1 MVKLRYTAIYPVLA
15 MRRSMKDFSSY
26 LDRIAIVLHRP
37 QIPENIGAAARAA
50 ANMGISRLILVSPK
64 NCDLSRI
71 LKTATVSVADL
82 VENMELFSDLAS
94 ALQSFNYVVG
104 TTARTGGQRRQ
115 LVTPREMAAELV
127 SICHNNR
134 VALLFGPEDRGLTN
148 AQLRYCHSIV
158 TIPTSTFSSLNLAQA
173 VLILCYELR
182 LAGKQGPEQ
191 FVPRLATRRELDG
204 MYAHLKET
212 LLKINFI
219 NPENPDYWMQNIR
232 RFFSRV
238 GLQARDVKIIRGIC
252 RQIDWYTR
260 RAVEDIRQL
269 EDEDD

>member
-1 MVKLRYTAIYPVLA
+1 
-15 MRRSMKDFSSY
+15 MKDSTSY

-37 QIPENIGAAARAA
+37 QIPENIGAVARAA

-71 LKTATVSVADL
+71 LKTATLSVADL
-82 VENMELFSDLAS
+82 VENMEVFSDLPS
-94 ALQSFNYVVG
+94 ALQPFNYVVG
-104 TTARTGGQRRQ
+104 TTARAGGQRKQ
-115 LVTPREMAAELV
+115 LETPREMAAKLV

-148 AQLRYCHSIV
+148 AQLRYCHSLV

-173 VLILCYELR
+173 VMILCYELR
-182 LAGKQGPEQ
+182 LAGNQPVEQ

-204 MYAHLKET
+204 MYEQLKET
-212 LLKINFI
+212 FLKINFI
-219 NPENPDYWMQNIR
+219 NTENPDYWMQNIR

-252 RQIDWYTR
+252 RQIDWYTKR
-260 RAVEDIRQL
+260 MVEDIKQL
-269 EDEDD
+269 EAEDE

>member
-1 MVKLRYTAIYPVLA
+1 
-15 MRRSMKDFSSY
+15 MKDCRSY

-71 LKTATVSVADL
+71 LKTATLSVADL
-82 VENMELFSDLAS
+82 VENMELFSDLPS

-115 LVTPREMAAELV
+115 LETPREMAAKLV
-127 SICHNNR
+127 SICHNNS

-148 AQLRYCHSIV
+148 AQLRYCHSLV

-182 LAGKQGPEQ
+182 LAGNQSSEH

-204 MYAHLKET
+204 MYAQLKET

-260 RAVEDIRQL
+260 RTVENIKQL

>member
-1 MVKLRYTAIYPVLA
+1 
-15 MRRSMKDFSSY
+15 MKDSTSY
-26 LDRIAIVLHRP
+26 LDQIAIVLHRP
-37 QIPENIGAAARAA
+37 QIPENIGAVARAA

-64 NCDLSRI
+64 NCDLARI
-71 LKTATVSVADL
+71 LKVATLSVADL
-82 VENMELFSDLAS
+82 VENMELFSDLRT

-115 LVTPREMAAELV
+115 LETPREMASELV
-127 SICHNNR
+127 PICHNNR

-148 AQLRYCHSIV
+148 AQLRYCHSLV

-173 VLILCYELR
+173 VMILCYELR
-182 LAGKQGPEQ
+182 LAGHQPVEQ

-204 MYAHLKET
+204 MYEQLKDT
-212 LLKINFI
+212 FLKINFI
-219 NPENPDYWMQNIR
+219 NTENPDYWMQNIR

-252 RQIDWYTR
+252 RQIDWYTKR
-260 RAVEDIRQL
+260 MVEDIKQL
-269 EDEDD
+269 ADEDE